1 MHAWAAVAIAQ
12 AVLIVIELWRLS
24 RLEQRKVWVPG
35 AALFA
40 VAALALLVLV
50 RGDGIWS
57 AIAIFGTVVL
67 ASDALFLEGQL
78 AASLCT
84 RAAPDKAAT

>member
-1 MHAWAAVAIAQ
+1 MNAWAAVAIAQ
-12 AVLIVIELWRLS
+12 AVLIAIEVWRLS
-24 RLEQRKVWVPG
+24 RLPERKVWGPG

-40 VAALALLVLV
+40 VSALALVVLV
-50 RGDGIWS
+50 RGDGVWS

-67 ASDALFLEGQL
+67 ASDALLLNGQL

-84 RAAPDKAAT
+84 REEPAKDPT